1 MQYRDGKNNAC
12 TKLCR
17 GKVHADILSGQACQN
32 MYKVNS
38 LEVLAI

>member
-1 MQYRDGKNNAC
+1 MQHCDGKNNAG

-32 MYKVNS
+32 MHKANS
-38 LEVLAI
+38 VEVLAI